1 MSVVT
6 SGLRGVHRVEL
17 VVADPAATAAFYG
30 AETTLLPVD
39 GAAAGTTLLRGPNT
53 HVELHTATAEAA
65 VETPVEGPGITH
77 VCFQSPAEDGLFR
90 RFIDRGATTVTRGGA
105 TVDLAG
111 AGVTYG
117 YARDTDGLMFEV
129 EQLDRPHFDGP
140 FWIAHVAFAT
150 PDIDRLVDFY
160 SALIGKEPYR
170 RVNKVMGPP
179 VDEVTD
185 LDGARMR
192 AAWIDVGNMV
202 LEFWQF
208 ISPPTPATRI
218 ERAEGSPGFGAVVFE
233 VDDLDAEV
241 ERLASLGVAVS
252 VDAAPGHFGRQASA
266 ADPDGNQLRFVEIDD
281 PQHSL
286 ERLARREVD

>member
-17 VVADPAATAAFYG
+17 VVGDPDAAAAFYG
-30 AETTLLPVD
+30 AETTLAPVD
-39 GAAAGTTLLRGPNT
+39 GGAGRTKLLRGPNT
-53 HVELHTATAEAA
+53 HVELHPATAAA
-65 VETPVEGPGITH
+65 AAITPVEGPGITH
-77 VCFQSPAEDGLFR
+77 VCFQSPSEDGLFR

-117 YARDTDGLMFEV
+117 YARDMDGLMFEV

-160 SALIGKEPYR
+160 SALVGKGPYR

-179 VDEVTD
+179 VDEVTG

-192 AAWIDVGNMV
+192 AAWVDVGNMV

-208 ISPPTPATRI
+208 ISPPTPTTRI
-218 ERAEGSPGFGAVVFE
+218 VRPDGSPGFGAVVFE
-233 VDDLDAEV
+233 VDDLDVAV
-241 ERLASLGVAVS
+241 ERLSSLGIEAS

-266 ADPDGNQLRFVEIDD
+266 TDPDGNLLRFVEIDD
-281 PQHSL
+281 PQFSI
-286 ERLARREVD
+286 ERLARREVG

>member
-17 VVADPAATAAFYG
+17 VVADPSASAAFYG
-30 AETTLLPVD
+30 AETTLVSIG

-53 HVELHTATAEAA
+53 HVELHAATAAA
-65 VETPVEGPGITH
+65 AAATPVEGPGITH

-90 RFIDRGATTVTRGGA
+90 RFLDRGATTVTRGGA

-117 YARDTDGLMFEV
+117 YARDADGLMFEV

-150 PDIDRLVDFY
+150 PDIDRLVEFY
-160 SALIGKEPYR
+160 SALIDKEPYR

-179 VDEVTD
+179 VDEVTG

-208 ISPPTPATRI
+208 ISPPTPTDRV
-218 ERAEGSPGFGAVVFE
+218 ERPEGAPGFGAVVFE
-233 VDDLDAEV
+233 VTDLDAEV
-241 ERLASLGVAVS
+241 ARLASLGVAVS
-252 VDAAPGHFGRQASA
+252 VEAVPSHFGRQASG
-266 ADPDGNQLRFVEIDD
+266 ADPDGNVLKFVEIDD
-281 PQHSL
+281 PEFSVQ
-286 ERLARREVD
+286 RLARRDVD